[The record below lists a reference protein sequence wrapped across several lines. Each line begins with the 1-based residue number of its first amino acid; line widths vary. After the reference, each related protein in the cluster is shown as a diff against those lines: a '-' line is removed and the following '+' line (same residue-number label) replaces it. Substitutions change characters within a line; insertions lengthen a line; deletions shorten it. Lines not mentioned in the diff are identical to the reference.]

1 MTITCFKSRHFST
14 FPVFF
19 QRISAHSKKY
29 KLFSYPPA
37 TDYFVFANFAGT
49 GKTLAAHLLPPVFAF
64 RHMVFKKTGGKRQK
78 PQAPVVQW
86 IEWKIPVLQI
96 RVRFPT
102 GVQKYPAKRT
112 RRPFC
117 YSVRLYKCKYC
128 PYAKQV
134 TRCNVNTAVQS
145 TPPMR
150 QKYPSL

>member
-49 GKTLAAHLLPPVFAF
+49 QTSRQAAFILHS
-64 RHMVFKKTGGKRQK
+64 RYMVLYIRYKAVTVYE
-78 PQAPVVQW
+78 APVVQW

-117 YSVRLYKCKYC
+117 YSARLYKCKYC